1 MGLTPRH
8 QKPFQKKGWDQLNQF
23 LKDVIDNS
31 DQSDPSGT
39 IKLSDYVM
47 SSEEIQSELKKN
59 GYSFDDSVNGYLTI
73 R

>member
-8 QKPFQKKGWDQLNQF
+8 QKQFVKRDWDYLNKL
-23 LKDVIDNS
+23 LKNVIDNS
-31 DQSDPSGT
+31 DESNPAAT
-39 IKLSDYVM
+39 IRLSDYVM